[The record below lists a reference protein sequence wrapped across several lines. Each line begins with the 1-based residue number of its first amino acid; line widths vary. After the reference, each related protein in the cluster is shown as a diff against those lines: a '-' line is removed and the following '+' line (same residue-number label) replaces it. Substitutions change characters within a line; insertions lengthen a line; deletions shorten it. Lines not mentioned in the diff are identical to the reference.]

1 MTKEGILKIRLRG
14 TILASYLLISSAAF
28 PSGFN
33 CSKASSQVEHLICSA
48 ADLSSADEQL
58 SSLYKQG
65 KKDNPIALARQRL
78 WLKERNACT
87 DVNCLR
93 KSYHQRLMEL
103 AGKTQ
108 PKSATKSS
116 IKSLS
121 ENKVIKPITKEFL
134 DNLSVK
140 ASYSDGT
147 IFKYRLKK
155 GIYTQKSHF
164 DKSGNH
170 KYPDMTVAISMIAFG
185 DLNKDKVD
193 DAVVI
198 VSNNMGGN
206 DTIYFL
212 TGIVAKAGKPL
223 ATPSVELG
231 NTLSFKQFRIESGKI
246 VLMAL
251 THGKAD
257 AFCCRYQ
264 NTTYWYSVKKNSLV
278 AFK

>member
-1 MTKEGILKIRLRG
+1 MKISLRG
-14 TILASYLLISSAAF
+14 RVLASSLLFSSAAF
-28 PSGFN
+28 PAGFN
-33 CSKASSQVEHLICSA
+33 CSNAFSQVEHLICSA

-58 SSLYKQG
+58 SSLYKMG
-65 KKDNPIALARQRL
+65 KKDNPIALARQRH

-93 KSYHQRLMEL
+93 KSYQQRLMEL

-116 IKSLS
+116 INSLS

-147 IFKYRLKK
+147 TVKYRLKN
-155 GIYTQKSHF
+155 GIYTQKAHL
-164 DKSGNH
+164 DKTGNH
-170 KYPDMTVAISMIAFG
+170 QYPDMTVAISMIAFG

-193 DAVVI
+193 DAAVI
-198 VSNNMGGN
+198 FSNHTGEN
-206 DTIYFL
+206 DTTYSL

-251 THGKAD
+251 NHGKAD
-257 AFCCRYQ
+257 SFCCRYQ
-264 NTTYWYSVKKNSLV
+264 NTTYLYSAKKNSLV
-278 AFK
+278 AFQ

>member
-1 MTKEGILKIRLRG
+1 LKISLRVR
-14 TILASYLLISSAAF
+14 ILASSLLFSSAAF
-28 PSGFN
+28 PAGFN
-33 CSKASSQVEHLICSA
+33 CSKAFSQVEHLICSA

-58 SSLYKQG
+58 SSLYKQV
-65 KKDNPIALARQRL
+65 KKDNPIALTRQRL

-103 AGKTQ
+103 AGKSQ
-108 PKSATKSS
+108 PKSATRPS

-121 ENKVIKPITKEFL
+121 ENQVIKPITQEFL

-147 IFKYRLKK
+147 TLKYRLKK
-155 GIYTQKSHF
+155 GIYTQKAHF
-164 DKSGNH
+164 DKTGNH
-170 KYPDMTVAISMIAFG
+170 QYPDTTVAISMIAFG

-193 DAVVI
+193 DAAVI
-198 VSNNMGGN
+198 FSNNTGGN
-206 DTIYFL
+206 DTTYSL

-231 NTLSFKQFRIESGKI
+231 NTLSFKQFRIESGRI

-257 AFCCRYQ
+257 SFCCSYQ
-264 NTTYWYSVKKNSLV
+264 KATYWYRVNKNALV